1 MPRIL
6 GDLRSIFESC
16 SVSAFL
22 VGGTLRDAL
31 LGRQT
36 CDIDAAIQV
45 EDPMPLAR
53 ELARRLGG
61 AFVPL
66 GHEHHVARVVVD
78 SPDYGRWSVDL
89 SGIQGSLHD
98 DLLRRDFTIDALA
111 LPFDRWDRSDWPD
124 CIIDPTGGRADL
136 GSHVIRAVGPQVFR
150 DDPVRL
156 LRAVR
161 LSAQLD
167 FRIDPETLELMRPDS
182 RLVANLA
189 GERIRNELLAILA
202 SERAKEH
209 LRTMDDLGLL
219 CAIIPELQA
228 AKGVSQP
235 REHYWDVFDHSIET
249 VGAVERVLSPGTR
262 NSGSDTL
269 AGLVPWS
276 PEIDEHFAEEV
287 SDGYTRATML
297 KMGALL
303 HDVAKPQT
311 KMVDPKGKT
320 RFLGHH
326 SIGAEVCRDIAGRLR
341 VSNRGT
347 DMLAALVDNHLRP
360 TQMSQGGEMPTHRA
374 IYRYFR
380 DVGDAAIDTLY
391 LSLADHLAARGPTI
405 TMDGWKEHIDITE
418 HILNVGTREQSRENM
433 PRLITGHDVMRK
445 LGLQP
450 GPLVGRILEEVRGA
464 QASGTVSD
472 ADGALVLAQSLAA
485 ESPVGDVTETPA
497 GGQDA

>member
-16 SVSAFL
+16 SVPAFL
-22 VGGTLRDAL
+22 VGGFLRDAL

-36 CDIDAAIQV
+36 CDIDAAIQTD
-45 EDPMPLAR
+45 DPMPFA
-53 ELARRLGG
+53 EKLARRLGG
-61 AFVPL
+61 AFIPL
-66 GHEHHVARVVVD
+66 SHEHHVARVVAD
-78 SPDYGRWSVDL
+78 SPDWGRWSVDI
-89 SGIQGSLHD
+89 SGIQDTLHA
-98 DLLRRDFTIDALA
+98 DLLRRDFTVDALA
-111 LPFDRWDRSDWPD
+111 LPLECWDMSDWTD
-124 CIIDPTGGRADL
+124 CIIDPTGGRTDL
-136 GSHVIRAVGPQVFR
+136 GNCVIRAVTPQVFR

-161 LSAQLD
+161 LSAQLG
-167 FRIDPETLELMRPDS
+167 FRIDPETLELMAPDFH
-182 RLVANLA
+182 LVASLA
-189 GERIRNELLAILA
+189 GERVRNELLAILA
-202 SERAKEH
+202 SENVKEH

-235 REHYWDVFDHSIET
+235 KEHYWDVFDHSIET

-262 NSGSDTL
+262 NFGSDAL
-269 AGLVPWS
+269 AGLVPWN

-341 VSNRGT
+341 VSNRGA
-347 DMLAALVDNHLRP
+347 DMLASLVDNHLRP
-360 TQMSQGGEMPTHRA
+360 TQMCQGGAMPTHRA

-380 DVGDAAIDTLY
+380 DVGDTAIDTLY

-418 HILNVGTREQSRENM
+418 HILNVGTQEQAPEKM
-433 PRLITGHDVMRK
+433 PRLITGHDVMRT

-472 ADGALVLAQSLAA
+472 ADGALVLAQSLASD
-485 ESPVGDVTETPA
+485 SPSGDVTETPS
-497 GGQDA
+497 GDQDA

>member
-16 SVSAFL
+16 SLPAFL
-22 VGGTLRDAL
+22 VGGILRDAF

-36 CDIDAAIQV
+36 WDIDLAVQTA
-45 EDPMPLAR
+45 DPMPLA
-53 ELARRLGG
+53 EDLARRLGG

-66 GHEHHVARVVVD
+66 SHEHHVARVVING
-78 SPDYGRWSVDL
+78 PDHGRWSLDF

-98 DLLRRDFTIDALA
+98 ELKRRDFTIDALA
-111 LPFDRWDRSDWPD
+111 LPFDRWDSPDWPD
-124 CIIDPTGGRADL
+124 SIIDPTGGRADL
-136 GSHVIRAVGPQVFR
+136 GNRIIRAVGPQVFR

-167 FRIDPETLELMRPDS
+167 FHVDMDTLELMRPDS
-182 RLVANLA
+182 HLVSSLA

-202 SERAKEH
+202 SENVKEH

-249 VGAVERVLSPGTR
+249 VGAVERVLSSGSR
-262 NSGSDTL
+262 NSGTDTL

-276 PEIDEHFAEEV
+276 PEIDDHFAEEV

-326 SIGAEVCRDIAGRLR
+326 SIGAEVCRDIASRLR
-341 VSNRGT
+341 VSNRGA
-347 DMLAALVDNHLRP
+347 DMLSTLVDNHLRP
-360 TQMSQGGEMPTHRA
+360 TQMRQGGDMPTRRA
-374 IYRYFR
+374 VYRYFR

-418 HILNVGTREQSRENM
+418 HILNVGTREQSPENM

-464 QASGTVSD
+464 QASGTVND
-472 ADGALVLAQSLAA
+472 ADGALVLAQSLASDSSMGA
-485 ESPVGDVTETPA
+485 HEETPSGA
-497 GGQDA
+497 QDA

>member
-16 SVSAFL
+16 TLPAFL
-22 VGGTLRDAL
+22 VGGFLRDAL

-36 CDIDAAIQV
+36 HDIDVAIQAN
-45 EDPMPLAR
+45 DPMPFAE

-61 AFVPL
+61 VFVPL
-66 GHEHHVARVVVD
+66 SHEHHVARVVVD
-78 SPDYGRWSVDL
+78 GSAYGSWSVDL

-111 LPFDRWDRSDWPD
+111 LSLDQWDRPDWPD
-124 CIIDPTGGRADL
+124 SIIDPTGGRADM
-136 GSHVIRAVGPQVFR
+136 GNGVIRAIGPQVFR

-167 FRIDPETLELMRPDS
+167 FGIDPETLELMRPDS
-182 RLVANLA
+182 HLVGNLA

-202 SERAKEH
+202 SENVKEH
-209 LRTMDDLGLL
+209 LRTMDDVGLL

-249 VGAVERVLSPGTR
+249 VGAVERVLSPGPR
-262 NSGSDTL
+262 NSGTDAL
-269 AGLVPWS
+269 ASLVPWS

-341 VSNRGT
+341 VSNRGAE
-347 DMLAALVDNHLRP
+347 MLATLVENHLRP
-360 TQMSQGGEMPTHRA
+360 TQMCQGGAMPTHRA

-405 TMDGWKEHIDITE
+405 TMEGWKEHIDITE
-418 HILNVGTREQSRENM
+418 HILNVGTREQAPENM
-433 PRLITGHDVMRK
+433 PRLITGHDVMRT

-472 ADGALVLAQSLAA
+472 ADSALVLAQSLA
-485 ESPVGDVTETPA
+485 SDDVTETPRGA
-497 GGQDA
+497 KDA

>member
-1 MPRIL
+1 MP
-6 GDLRSIFESC
+6 
-16 SVSAFL
+16 AYL

-45 EDPMPLAR
+45 EDPMPLAE

-66 GHEHHVARVVVD
+66 SHEHHVARVVVD
-78 SPDYGRWSVDL
+78 SPDHGRWSVDL

-98 DLLRRDFTIDALA
+98 DLLRRDFTVDALA
-111 LPFDRWDRSDWPD
+111 LPSDCWDKPNWPD
-124 CIIDPTGGRADL
+124 HIIDPTGGRADL
-136 GSHVIRAVGPQVFR
+136 GNHVIRAIDPQVFR
-150 DDPVRL
+150 GDPVRL

-167 FRIDPETLELMRPDS
+167 FHVDPETVELMRPDS
-182 RLVANLA
+182 HLIANLP
-189 GERIRNELLAILA
+189 GERVRNELLGILA
-202 SERAKEH
+202 SEKSKEH

-262 NSGSDTL
+262 DSGSDTL
-269 AGLVPWS
+269 AGLVPWN

-326 SIGAEVCRDIAGRLR
+326 SIGAEVCRDIAVRLR
-341 VSNRGT
+341 VSNRGA
-347 DMLAALVDNHLRP
+347 DMLATLVDNHLRP
-360 TQMSQGGEMPTHRA
+360 TQMCQGGEMPTRRA
-374 IYRYFR
+374 IYKYFR
-380 DVGDAAIDTLY
+380 DVGDTAIDTLY

-418 HILNVGTREQSRENM
+418 HILNVGTQEHSPEKM

-472 ADGALVLAQSLAA
+472 ADDALVLARSLAS
-485 ESPVGDVTETPA
+485 ESPAADVTETPF
-497 GGQDA
+497 GDQDA

>member
-1 MPRIL
+1 MPRFL

-16 SVSAFL
+16 SVPAFL
-22 VGGTLRDAL
+22 VGGFLRDAL

-36 CDIDAAIQV
+36 CDIDAAIQAG
-45 EDPMPLAR
+45 DPMPLAE

-61 AFVPL
+61 TFVPL
-66 GHEHHVARVVVD
+66 SHEHHVARVVVD
-78 SPDYGRWSVDL
+78 SPAHGRWSVDL
-89 SGIQGSLHD
+89 PGFQGSLHD

-111 LPFDRWDRSDWPD
+111 LPLDCWDRPDWTD
-124 CIIDPTGGRADL
+124 CLIDPTGGRSDL
-136 GSHVIRAVGPQVFR
+136 GKHVIRAVGPQVFR

-161 LSAQLD
+161 LSAQLG
-167 FRIDPETLELMRPDS
+167 FGIDPETLELMRRDS
-182 RLVANLA
+182 HLVGNLA
-189 GERIRNELLAILA
+189 GERVRNELLGILA
-202 SERAKEH
+202 SENAKDY

-262 NSGSDTL
+262 SSGSDAL

-341 VSNRGT
+341 VSNRGA
-347 DMLAALVDNHLRP
+347 DMLATLVDNHLRP
-360 TQMSQGGEMPTHRA
+360 TQMCQGGAMPTHRA

-418 HILNVGTREQSRENM
+418 HILNVGMREQAPENM

-450 GPLVGRILEEVRGA
+450 GPLVGKILEEVRGA
-464 QASGTVSD
+464 QASGTVRD
-472 ADGALVLAQSLAA
+472 ADGALVLARSLAS
-485 ESPVGDVTETPA
+485 ESPMSDGTETPSGA
-497 GGQDA
+497 PDA

>member
-1 MPRIL
+1 MP
-6 GDLRSIFESC
+6 S
-16 SVSAFL
+16 FL
-22 VGGTLRDAL
+22 VGGFLRDAL

-36 CDIDAAIQV
+36 CDIDVAIRA
-45 EDPMPLAR
+45 DGPMPLAE

-61 AFVPL
+61 TFVPL
-66 GHEHHVARVVVD
+66 SHEHHVARVVVD
-78 SPDYGRWSVDL
+78 SPDYGRRNVDL
-89 SGIQGSLHD
+89 SGIQGSLKD

-111 LPFDRWDRSDWPD
+111 LPLDCWDRPDWLD
-124 CIIDPTGGRADL
+124 CIMDPTGGRADL
-136 GSHVIRAVGPQVFR
+136 DNHVIRAIGPKVFR

-161 LSAQLD
+161 LSAQLS
-167 FRIDPETLELMRPDS
+167 FHIDPETLELMRPDS
-182 RLVANLA
+182 PLVANLA
-189 GERIRNELLAILA
+189 GERVRNELLAILA
-202 SERAKEH
+202 SENVKDH

-249 VGAVERVLSPGTR
+249 VGALERVLSPGTR
-262 NSGSDTL
+262 NSGSDAL
-269 AGLVPWS
+269 ASLVPWS

-341 VSNRGT
+341 VSNRGA
-347 DMLAALVDNHLRP
+347 DMLATLVDNHLRP
-360 TQMSQGGEMPTHRA
+360 TQMCQGGAMPTHRA

-380 DVGDAAIDTLY
+380 DVGDTAIDTLY

-418 HILNVGTREQSRENM
+418 HILNVGTKEQAPENM

-450 GPLVGRILEEVRGA
+450 GPLVGKILEEVRGA
-464 QASGTVSD
+464 QASGTVRD
-472 ADGALVLAQSLAA
+472 ADSALVLARSLASD
-485 ESPVGDVTETPA
+485 SPSSDATETPSGA
-497 GGQDA
+497 QDA

>member
-16 SVSAFL
+16 SLPAYL
-22 VGGTLRDAL
+22 VGGLLRDAL

-36 CDIDAAIQV
+36 WDIDVAIQTD
-45 EDPMPLAR
+45 DPMPFAG
-53 ELARRLGG
+53 ELARHLGG

-66 GHEHHVARVVVD
+66 SHEHHVARVVVD
-78 SPDYGRWSVDL
+78 DPAYGRWSVDL

-98 DLLRRDFTIDALA
+98 DLLRRDFTIDAIA
-111 LPFDRWDRSDWPD
+111 LSSEYWDRSDWPD
-124 CIIDPTGGRADL
+124 HIIDPLGGTADL
-136 GSHVIRAVGPQVFR
+136 GNRVIRAIGPQAFR

-167 FRIDPETLELMRPDS
+167 FHIDPETSELMRSDS
-182 RLVANLA
+182 HLVSNLA

-202 SERAKEH
+202 SENTKEQ
-209 LRTMDDLGLL
+209 LRKMDGLGLL

-235 REHYWDVFDHSIET
+235 REHYWDVFDHSIEA
-249 VGAVERVLSPGTR
+249 VGAVERVLSPETR
-262 NSGSDTL
+262 NSGTDAL

-287 SDGYTRATML
+287 SDGHTRATML

-311 KMVDPKGKT
+311 KMIDPKGKT

-326 SIGAEVCRDIAGRLR
+326 SLGAEVSREISCRLR
-341 VSNRGT
+341 VSNRGA
-347 DMLAALVDNHLRP
+347 DILAALVENHLRP
-360 TQMSQGGEMPTHRA
+360 TQMCQGGDMPTRRA
-374 IYRYFR
+374 IYKFFR
-380 DVGDAAIDTLY
+380 DVGDEAIDTLY

-418 HILNVGTREQSRENM
+418 HILNVGTQEQAPENM
-433 PRLITGHDVMRK
+433 PRLITGHDVMRA
-445 LGLQP
+445 LGLPP
-450 GPLVGRILEEVRGA
+450 GPLVGRILEEVRSA
-464 QASGTVSD
+464 QASGMVRD
-472 ADGALVLAQSLAA
+472 ADGALVLAQSLASA
-485 ESPVGDVTETPA
+485 DPMVEVEEPPSGA
-497 GGQDA
+497 QDA